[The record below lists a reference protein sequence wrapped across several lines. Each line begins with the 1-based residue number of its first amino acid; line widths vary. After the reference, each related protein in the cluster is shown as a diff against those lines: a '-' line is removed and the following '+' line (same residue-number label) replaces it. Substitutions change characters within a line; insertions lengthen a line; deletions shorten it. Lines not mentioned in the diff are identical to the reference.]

1 MNEEAAG
8 GDPQQGWK
16 PNAEFLQTLM
26 SMGIE
31 RAAAETV
38 IFIAILIVS
47 LNLDNF
53 VFCLCPGS
61 PNNWESVG

>member
-8 GDPQQGWK
+8 GDSQQGWK

-38 IFIAILIVS
+38 ISIAFFS
-47 LNLDNF
+47 YHAYSKN
-53 VFCLCPGS
+53 
-61 PNNWESVG
+61 

>member
-38 IFIAILIVS
+38 IYFVLFIL
-47 LNLDNF
+47 
-53 VFCLCPGS
+53 
-61 PNNWESVG
+61 

>member
-1 MNEEAAG
+1 MNEEAAAAG

-38 IFIAILIVS
+38 IS
-47 LNLDNF
+47 LAFFSWSKKLNDFPAF
-53 VFCLCPGS
+53 VL
-61 PNNWESVG
+61 

>member
-1 MNEEAAG
+1 MNEEASGG

-38 IFIAILIVS
+38 IYSYSIIIFI
-47 LNLDNF
+47 
-53 VFCLCPGS
+53 
-61 PNNWESVG
+61 